1 MIILGLGWLFLLQ
14 LSCPLRVV
22 ACYFSEKIGQLYWL
36 DKAGVGL
43 APNLPSS
50 IEEQEATDMYI
61 KRKMFVQATCI
72 ATDLMSSFFGSPITF

>member
-1 MIILGLGWLFLLQ
+1 M
-14 LSCPLRVV
+14 
-22 ACYFSEKIGQLYWL
+22 
-36 DKAGVGL
+36 GL